1 MSRPERA
8 QSTIQ
13 RTVRHSPLTT
23 HHSRPKLMVVMGTRP
38 EAIKLAPV
46 VQRLQRDP
54 SSLSTVVVA
63 TAQHRDMLDQVLR
76 FFEVTTDYDLDL
88 MRPSQ
93 TLEDVTV
100 RSLREVGRCLDREEP
115 SLVVVQGDTTTT
127 MAAGLSAYYRRI
139 PVAHVE
145 AGLRTHDL
153 SNPYPEELNRRV
165 VSLVGALHLAP
176 TSLAAQ
182 NLVQEGV
189 EPGSVLVTGNPVIDA
204 LYQVRD
210 AVRKDPGRYAE
221 GLDRLRGEVVLVTAH
236 RRESFGDPLT
246 GICRGV
252 LELVGRHADVEV
264 VYPVHP
270 NPNVREAVH
279 RLLSGHPRIHLL
291 PPVEYGTLVWLLDR
305 CRLVLTDSGGIQE
318 EAPALGKPFLV
329 LRQKTE
335 RPEAVQAGAGFL
347 VGTDPDL
354 IAQEALRL
362 LGDQDLYRA
371 MASVG
376 SPYGDGRAAER
387 IDKGLR
393 WFLGLRD
400 VRPDE
405 FEYGGA
411 R

>member
-1 MSRPERA
+1 
-8 QSTIQ
+8 
-13 RTVRHSPLTT
+13 
-23 HHSRPKLMVVMGTRP
+23 MGTRP

-46 VQRLQRDP
+46 VERLQRDP
-54 SSLSTVVVA
+54 SLLSAVVLV
-63 TAQHRDMLDQVLR
+63 TAQHREMLDQVLR
-76 FFEVTTDYDLDL
+76 FFGVATDYDLDL

-93 TLEDVTV
+93 TLDEIMI
-100 RSLREVGRCLDREEP
+100 RSLTEVGRCLDHEKP
-115 SLVVVQGDTTTT
+115 SLVLVQGDTTTT

-153 SNPYPEELNRRV
+153 GNPYPEELNRRV
-165 VSLVGALHLAP
+165 VSLVGALHFAP
-176 TSLAAQ
+176 TKLAAQ
-182 NLVQEGV
+182 NLVKEGV
-189 EPGSVLVTGNPVIDA
+189 DPGAILVTGNTVIDA

-210 AVRKDPGRYAE
+210 VVRGEPERHAG
-221 GLDRLRGEVVLVTAH
+221 GLDRLRGELVLVTAH
-236 RRESFGDPLT
+236 RRESFGEPLA
-246 GICRGV
+246 GICRGI
-252 LELVGRHADVEV
+252 LKLVAQHPTAEI

-270 NPNVREAVH
+270 NPNVGEVVH

-305 CRLVLTDSGGIQE
+305 CRLIMTDSGGIQE

-335 RPEAVQAGAGFL
+335 RPEGVRAGAGL
-347 VGTDPDL
+347 VVGTDPDL
-354 IAQEALRL
+354 IAQEAARL
-362 LGDQDLYRA
+362 LRDEDLYRR

-387 IDKGLR
+387 VDRGLR

-405 FEYGGA
+405 FEYGGTP
-411 R
+411 